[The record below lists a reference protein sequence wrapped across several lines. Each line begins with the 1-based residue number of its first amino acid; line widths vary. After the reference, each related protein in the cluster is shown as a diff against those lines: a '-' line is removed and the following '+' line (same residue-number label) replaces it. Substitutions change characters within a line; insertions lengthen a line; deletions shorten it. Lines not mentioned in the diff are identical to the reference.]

1 MGMLDK
7 MPKEFD
13 PEQVVAEF
21 DAMTKDAERVQLET
35 LEKILQENGRT
46 EYLQKW
52 GLDGRTDPES
62 FKALVPIASHEDLE
76 PYINRIVDGDSSP
89 ILTQKPITTIS
100 LRFVTAIHILLEK
113 EKHFFTVRSSLM
125 FLQLWYYP
133 RNAQVCAF

>member
-1 MGMLDK
+1 MLLALLVVKSRTTMGMLDK

-21 DAMTKDAERVQLET
+21 EAMTKDAERVQLET

-100 LRFVTAIHILLEK
+100 LR
-113 EKHFFTVRSSLM
+113 
-125 FLQLWYYP
+125 
-133 RNAQVCAF
+133 